1 MGQTKEKV
9 IYTIGHSDHDKKTFL
24 EMLKQYDVEVL
35 MDIRA
40 FTKSRKHPQF
50 KDDNMKAWLKE
61 AGIEYQTDQ
70 FLGGRRQPSETVGRS
85 LNSGWQNESFH
96 NYADYTLTD
105 DFKEGVKRLTET
117 AQKQTTAYMCSE
129 HHPARCHRLIVSN
142 YLAAHG
148 WDVYHIM
155 QNNKGDIIAQPHKLG
170 QWGAMPIIEDDGE
183 VVYPKKTD

>member
-1 MGQTKEKV
+1 MGKQKV
-9 IYTIGHSDHDKKTFL
+9 IYTIGHSDHDQATFL
-24 EMLKQYDVEVL
+24 EMLKAFHVEVL

-50 KDDNMKAWLKE
+50 KDDAMKDWLKE
-61 AGIEYQTDQ
+61 EGIQYQTDK
-70 FLGGRRQPSETVGRS
+70 FLGGRRKPSETVGRS

-105 DFKEGVKRLTET
+105 DFKEGIQILTET
-117 AQKQTTAYMCSE
+117 AQQQTTAYMCSE

-148 WDVYHIM
+148 WEVYHIM
-155 QNNKGDIIAQPHKLG
+155 QNNKGKIIAQPHKLG

-183 VVYPKKTD
+183 VVYPKNID

>member
-1 MGQTKEKV
+1 MSRTKTKV
-9 IYTIGHSDHDKKTFL
+9 IYTIGHSNHDETAFL
-24 EMLKQYDVEVL
+24 EMLQAYDIKVL
-35 MDIRA
+35 ADIRA
-40 FTKSRKHPQF
+40 FTKSRKYPQF
-50 KDDNMKAWLKE
+50 KDDNMKAWLSK
-61 AGIEYQTDQ
+61 AGIAYQQ
-70 FLGGRRQPSETVGRS
+70 FPLLGGRRQPSETVGRS

-105 DFKEGVKRLTET
+105 DFKSGIQALEKT
-117 AQKQTTAYMCSE
+117 AQSKPVAYMCSE

-155 QNNKGDIIAQPHKLG
+155 QNNKGGIIATPHKLG

-183 VVYPKKTD
+183 VVYPRETD